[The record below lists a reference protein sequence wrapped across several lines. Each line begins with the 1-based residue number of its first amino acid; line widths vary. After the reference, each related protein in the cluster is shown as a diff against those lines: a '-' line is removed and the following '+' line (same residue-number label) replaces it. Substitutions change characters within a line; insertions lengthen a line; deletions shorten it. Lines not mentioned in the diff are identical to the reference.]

1 LIIIE
6 KTLMDYWLVLYQ
18 RKRTILMIIFTG
30 ILSAGIIS
38 YILPPIYQANIV
50 FFLSDKPDTLTFLSP
65 ASPQEIKRT
74 PLLPIANEE
83 QQAVYL
89 GILKSK
95 SLMAKVSEKTGKSY
109 DRLGKDTD
117 FRISNEYLIEL
128 YSRDENPTIAANVA
142 NAYVEIFND
151 FLDSFASGPTGKKR
165 RAMEDEINNIKR
177 KLKKEEDELRRF
189 KLKNRSLFIN
199 EDASAIN
206 REKINMQMEVEKV
219 QISLR
224 VNDDHVAKLVDLLAE
239 EAQIYVSSPLI
250 YSNPIIMRLRTQLSD
265 IENAMV
271 SLTVDIQGLHP
282 DMVKLKNQYEKK
294 KKELEIEI
302 KKIVESA
309 AKAPDSFHEKLRQQ
323 LVNALVE
330 RQSTQARIMALKT
343 AIDNLERRME
353 SFPVL
358 QAEVENI
365 SRQAAL
371 YKNTLDN
378 LRLQLDEMKAQEKR
392 KMQNVIIV
400 SPALLPE
407 LPVYP
412 SILLNVIVALLLGL
426 IIGIFYCF
434 FMNYVENVKDPERS
448 WK

>member
-1 LIIIE
+1 
-6 KTLMDYWLVLYQ
+6 
-18 RKRTILMIIFTG
+18 
-30 ILSAGIIS
+30 
-38 YILPPIYQANIV
+38 
-50 FFLSDKPDTLTFLSP
+50 
-65 ASPQEIKRT
+65 
-74 PLLPIANEE
+74 
-83 QQAVYL
+83 
-89 GILKSK
+89 
-95 SLMAKVSEKTGKSY
+95 MAKVSEKTGKSY

-128 YSRDENPTIAANVA
+128 YSRDENPAIAANVA

-330 RQSTQARIMALKT
+330 RQSTQARITALKT

>member
-1 LIIIE
+1 LNIIE
-6 KTLMDYWLVLYQ
+6 KTLLDFWLVLYQ
-18 RKRTILMIIFTG
+18 RKRTILIIIFSAIFFAG
-30 ILSAGIIS
+30 ILS
-38 YILPPIYQANIV
+38 YLLPPIYQANTD
-50 FFLSDKPDTLTFLSP
+50 FFISNKPDTLTFLSP
-65 ASPQEIKRT
+65 ASSQEIKRT

-89 GILKSK
+89 GILKSRN
-95 SLMAKVSEKTGKSY
+95 LIGKVSQKTGKAY
-109 DRLGKDTD
+109 KQLAKDTD
-117 FRISNEYLIEL
+117 FRISNEYLIGL
-128 YSRDENPTIAANVA
+128 YSRDKNPMVAANVA
-142 NAYVEIFND
+142 NTYVEVFND
-151 FLDSFASGPTGKKR
+151 FLDSFASGPSAKNR
-165 RAMEDEINNIKR
+165 LAIQDEINDIRR
-177 KLKKEEDELRRF
+177 KLKKAEDELRRF
-189 KLKNRSLFIN
+189 KLTNRSLFIN
-199 EDASAIN
+199 EDASVIG

-250 YSNPIIMRLRTQLSD
+250 YSNPIIMRLQTQLSD

-271 SLTVDIQGLHP
+271 SLTVDIQGQHP

-434 FMNYVENVKDPERS
+434 FMNYVENVKDPERR